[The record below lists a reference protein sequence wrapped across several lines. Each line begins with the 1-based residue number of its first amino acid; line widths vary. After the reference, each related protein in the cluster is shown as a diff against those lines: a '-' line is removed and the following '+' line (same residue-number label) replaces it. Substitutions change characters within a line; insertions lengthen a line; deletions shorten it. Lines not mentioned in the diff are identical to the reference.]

1 MSRMSEMSEKYGY
14 KTEEERLQKIK
25 DNQHIVESFWA
36 AMKDKIQHYRERA
49 ISFFVFD
56 MDLDNKILVAGMRSC
71 CEKVTDEM
79 RRDIESKI
87 IERTVFDNVI
97 WEI

>member
-1 MSRMSEMSEKYGY
+1 MSEMSEKYGY
-14 KTEEERLQKIK
+14 KTEQERLQKIK
-25 DNQHIVESFWA
+25 DNQNIVESFWDV
-36 AMKDKIQHYRERA
+36 MKKDIQKYRERA

-56 MDLDNKILVAGMRSC
+56 MDLDSATLVVGMRSC

-87 IERTVFDNVI
+87 VERTIFNSVI